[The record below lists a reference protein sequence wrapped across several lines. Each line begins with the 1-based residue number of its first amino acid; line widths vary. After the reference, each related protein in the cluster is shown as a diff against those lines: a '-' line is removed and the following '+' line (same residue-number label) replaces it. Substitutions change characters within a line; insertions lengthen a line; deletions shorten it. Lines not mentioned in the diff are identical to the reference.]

1 MYEANKDTREREKG
15 EQKNGGT
22 VMPDTWEETEM
33 AQNGPIVSDAYFFGE
48 CLNWEAG
55 GMEAV
60 RAAAEREDYPAARH
74 ALAQV
79 IRDWAAE

>member
-1 MYEANKDTREREKG
+1 
-15 EQKNGGT
+15 
-22 VMPDTWEETEM
+22 M

-74 ALAQV
+74 ALGTGHPGLGCRKKRGTAG
-79 IRDWAAE
+79 DSL